1 MLDMGI
7 DAAEGAVSMLAP
19 GEWRGLIAA
28 LDRLSASLK
37 ALKTPTPPANPA
49 APTAS
54 RAARR
59 TPGRAACTASRPA
72 PAPRR
77 ARSQRPPPPAPPF
90 LKDNDHG

>member
-54 RAARR
+54 GAALSE
-59 TPGRAACTASRPA
+59 G
-72 PAPRR
+72 
-77 ARSQRPPPPAPPF
+77 
-90 LKDNDHG
+90 